1 MEYVERHGPFNKI
14 LKFSSVEKAD
24 LTKYG
29 DNRSRG
35 LTDKITHRVFPEPRT
50 RTGAE
55 APVHSAVKL
64 SQQSTLLLSPLP
76 SKQRQHH
83 QTKHQLGPFTK

>member
-35 LTDKITHRVFPEPRT
+35 LTDKITHELFKGPDT
-50 RTGAE
+50 RKGAE
-55 APVHSAVKL
+55 APVL
-64 SQQSTLLLSPLP
+64 S
-76 SKQRQHH
+76 H
-83 QTKHQLGPFTK
+83 Q